1 MISKSTNLK
10 ETAYEHIKELML
22 GGKLKQDVIYS
33 ERKISMEIGVSRT
46 PFHAALQQLEQD
58 GYIDIL
64 PSRGFVLR
72 KLTYQ
77 DIVETYE
84 VRSAVEFYC
93 AYALARD
100 YQKGEGADTVEAL
113 KETLDRQRVIAE
125 TSGDIEEFM
134 NCDLKFHTL
143 IVNYKKNQTLRYAF
157 LSHIYK
163 IKHLANN
170 SLEHEGR
177 VERTVLEHQGIV
189 DAIVKGDVDQ
199 LLAATMLHFDNSQA
213 LDLED
218 LENSPKA

>member
-1 MISKSTNLK
+1 
-10 ETAYEHIKELML
+10 
-22 GGKLKQDVIYS
+22 
-33 ERKISMEIGVSRT
+33 
-46 PFHAALQQLEQD
+46 
-58 GYIDIL
+58 
-64 PSRGFVLR
+64 
-72 KLTYQ
+72 
-77 DIVETYE
+77 
-84 VRSAVEFYC
+84 
-93 AYALARD
+93 
-100 YQKGEGADTVEAL
+100 
-113 KETLDRQRVIAE
+113 
-125 TSGDIEEFM
+125 M